1 MQKDSLYSNS
11 AVIAPRALWGRYLD
25 MMARD
30 PGLDIKLFDISSLE
44 DEFSRRID
52 PSAMGRLL
60 DEGISYSKGVA
71 LLDCFRLLDEK
82 KARKEPSLN
91 EVCRLFDLLKGEG
104 YIHEPFLPGAR
115 LKGRNMIISG
125 YGSGKRVASLVKEL
139 PNIAM
144 GFDLGEGLGDDLP
157 DPKSAFGYAVHRF
170 PTYIEGFHYLG
181 NLLCRLI
188 AELGLKPS
196 DICLCNYEDGDHRA
210 LLEISRLYGLPI
222 NLPASMPLAHLDE
235 GKAALRF
242 IGGCDLSGKEGL
254 QALEDELNNEFPKSD
269 KADMIL
275 EALSP
280 LCHSSRL
287 SSIKQDCYLCLKGVL
302 TGGVAYE
309 DGINVARGYFC
320 EPGKYGI
327 LLDFSSSHAPKPGSD
342 NPFLLEDEDYE
353 AAGLMTPQE
362 AGHLDACDLLSAL
375 RHGYIKDAFF
385 YMQGTDDRPR
395 HESFLMAD
403 EMAKAASFG
412 VSIAHDE
419 GPLDYEYSKGFARIE
434 YGDDLESEKKFLSK
448 SPRQDALA
456 ELLPDFALYDPRFD
470 KKKRAFAAEKLPKA
484 SYTAL
489 ETYAKCP
496 YMYYLQYVLGLR
508 DDAHSFPALQG
519 TYFHA
524 IFEQIGRHGYD
535 TAFFEAGKKEAERII
550 GEGGGSFSYSERL
563 LLSFTEEEA
572 RVSAD
577 NYAKRLSLFPLRP
590 EIKLEADLGGR
601 RLYGRSDLVGEVGGE
616 VFVVDYK
623 TSGWNHRF
631 ELPKIELGLSMQLPL
646 YSLLAYS
653 TLGKEVYG
661 AFIASIKCN
670 IKDHAE
676 VSSSAA
682 ALEGFVKSDPSL
694 LEKFDPDLEIIS
706 HSAKGEVKGAF
717 DAETIKLI
725 IEQAREKAEQEVD
738 DIEASRFPISPI
750 KIKNGED
757 GCKYCSFAAICH
769 ADPDFA
775 RYYRKH
781 EGEDGKVSYEQ
792 IGKFDYEEDDEDEA
806 D

>member
-1 MQKDSLYSNS
+1 MHKDSLYSNS
-11 AVIAPRALWGRYLD
+11 AIIAPRPLWSRYLD
-25 MMARD
+25 MMAKE
-30 PGLDIKLFDISSLE
+30 PGLDIKLFDLSSLE
-44 DEFSRRID
+44 GEFSRRID
-52 PSAMGRLL
+52 PLAIARLL
-60 DEGISYSKGVA
+60 DEGVSYSKGKA

-82 KARKEPSLN
+82 KARKEPSLK

-115 LKGRNMIISG
+115 LKGRNIIIAG

-144 GFDLGEGLGDDLP
+144 GFDLGEGLGDDLH
-157 DPKSAFGYAVHRF
+157 DPKSAFGYTLHRF

-188 AELGLKPS
+188 AEQGVKPS

-222 NLPASMPLAHLDE
+222 NLPASMPLAYLDE
-235 GKAALRF
+235 GKSALKF
-242 IGGCDLSGKEGL
+242 IMNCDLAGKDGL
-254 QALEDELNNEFPKSD
+254 QALEEDLKSQFPKSD
-269 KADMIL
+269 KIDMIL

-280 LCHSSRL
+280 LCLNSKL
-287 SSIKQDCYLCLKGVL
+287 SDIKQACYLCLKEKL
-302 TGGVAYE
+302 TGGVTYE
-309 DGINVARGYFC
+309 EGINVARGYFC
-320 EPGKYGI
+320 ESGQYGI
-327 LLDFSSSHAPKPGSD
+327 LLDFSSSHAPKPGAD
-342 NPFLLEDEDYE
+342 NPFLVEDKDYE

-375 RHGYIKDAFF
+375 RHGCIKDAFF
-385 YMQGTDDRPR
+385 YMQGTDERPR

-403 EMAKAASFG
+403 EMAKAASYG

-419 GPLDYEYSKGFARIE
+419 GPLNYEYSKGFARIE

-456 ELLPDFALYDPRFD
+456 ETLPGFALYDPRFD
-470 KKKRAFAAEKLPKA
+470 KNNRAFAAEKLSKA
-484 SYTAL
+484 SFTAL

-496 YMYYLQYVLGLR
+496 YMYYLQYILGLR
-508 DDAHSFPALQG
+508 DDSHSFPALQG

-524 IFEQIGRHGYD
+524 IFEEIGRHGYD
-535 TAFFEAGKKEAERII
+535 TSFFESGKQEAERII
-550 GEGGGSFSYSERL
+550 GEAGESFSHSERL
-563 LLSFTEEEA
+563 ILSFTEEEA
-572 RVSAD
+572 RASAG
-577 NYAKRLSLFPLRP
+577 NYAKRLRLFELRP

-601 RLYGRSDLVGEVGGE
+601 KLYGRSDLVGEVGDE

-631 ELPKIELGLSMQLPL
+631 ELAKIPLGLSMQLPL
-646 YSLLAYS
+646 YSLMASS

-676 VSSSAA
+676 VADSPA
-682 ALEGFVKSDPSL
+682 ALEGFVKADPSL

-717 DAETIKLI
+717 DAESIKRI
-725 IEQAREKAEQEVD
+725 IEQAKEKAEQEMKA
-738 DIEASRFPISPI
+738 IEASKFPISPI
-750 KIKNGED
+750 KVKSGED
-757 GCKYCSFAAICH
+757 GCKYCSFAGICH

-781 EGEDGKVSYEQ
+781 EGEDGGVCYEQ
-792 IGKFDYEEDDEDEA
+792 IGKFEYEEDDEDEA

>member
-11 AVIAPRALWGRYLD
+11 AIIAPRALWGRYLD
-25 MMARD
+25 MMASQ
-30 PGLDIKLFDISSLE
+30 PGLDIKLFDLSSLQ

-52 PSAMGRLL
+52 PSAIGRLL
-60 DEGISYSKGVA
+60 DEGISYRKAKA
-71 LLDCFRLLDEK
+71 LLDCLPLLDER
-82 KARKEPSLN
+82 KARKAQRLN
-91 EVCRLFDLLKGEG
+91 EVCRLFDLLKSEG

-115 LKGRNMIISG
+115 LKGRNIIISG
-125 YGSGKRVASLVKEL
+125 YGSGVRVSGLVKEL

-144 GFDLGEGLGDDLP
+144 GFDLGEGLGDDLL
-157 DPKSAFGYAVHRF
+157 DPKAAFGYSLHRF

-188 AELGLKPS
+188 AEQGVKPS
-196 DICLCNYEDGDHRA
+196 DICLCNYEDGDRRA

-222 NLPASMPLAHLDE
+222 NLPASIPLAYLDE

-242 IGGCDLSGKEGL
+242 IAACGLSGREGL
-254 QALEDELNNEFPKSD
+254 LSLEEELESAFPNSD
-269 KADMIL
+269 KVGMIV

-280 LCHSSRL
+280 LCRNSKL
-287 SSIKQDCYLCLKGVL
+287 SDIRRACYLRLKEEL
-302 TGGVAYE
+302 TGGVTYE

-320 EPGKYGI
+320 ESGQYGI
-327 LLDFSSSHAPKPGSD
+327 LLDFSSSHAPKPGAD
-342 NPFLLEDEDYE
+342 NPFLLEEEDYE
-353 AAGLMTPQE
+353 AAGLLTPQE

-395 HESFLMAD
+395 HESFLMAE
-403 EMAKAASFG
+403 EMAKAASHG

-448 SPRQDALA
+448 LPRQDALS
-456 ELLPDFALYDPRFD
+456 EMLPGFALYDPRFD
-470 KKKRAFAAEKLPKA
+470 KNNRAFAAEKLQKA

-496 YMYYLQYVLGLR
+496 YMYYLQYILGLR
-508 DDAHSFPALQG
+508 DDSHSFPALQG

-524 IFEQIGRHGYD
+524 IFEEIGHHGYD
-535 TAFFEAGKKEAERII
+535 TSFFESGKQEAERII
-550 GEGGGSFSYSERL
+550 GEGGESFSYSERL

-577 NYAKRLSLFPLRP
+577 NYAKRLRLFPLRP

-601 RLYGRSDLVGEVGGE
+601 KLYGRSDLVGEVGDE

-631 ELPKIELGLSMQLPL
+631 ELPKIPLGLSMQLPL
-646 YSLLAYS
+646 YSLLASS

-670 IKDHAE
+670 IEDHAD
-676 VSSSAA
+676 VADSPA

-694 LEKFDPDLEIIS
+694 LGKFDPDLEIIS

-717 DAETIKLI
+717 DDETIKLI
-725 IEQAREKAEQEVD
+725 IEQAREKAEQEMD
-738 DIEASRFPISPI
+738 AIEESKFPISPI
-750 KIKNGED
+750 KVKNGED
-757 GCKYCSFAAICH
+757 GCKYCSFAIICH

-775 RYYRKH
+775 RYYRKRK
-781 EGEDGKVSYEQ
+781 GEDGAVSYEQ
-792 IGKFDYEEDDEDEA
+792 IGKFEYEEDDEDEA